1 MIAQENQSLEA
12 ELARLELH
20 KQDLDD
26 EVRVLVNVGKEI
38 PQVSLCDGT
47 EF

>member
-26 EVRVLVNVGKEI
+26 EVRVLVNVGKES
-38 PQVSLCDGT
+38 PQVSLYDGV
-47 EF
+47 